1 MLCLQRTAP
10 KSHLLKTV
18 NNSCPLELIGQFKE
32 IWALKYSLLF
42 LVFQQSFLRD
52 KKIGFH
58 NIWSL
63 YIRSECQPLASQ
75 RKADSPRMA
84 LEAMIPPHFEK
95 EYSKLPDLL
104 WEEPKPSLLSVTI
117 LGLMQ
122 QGVCDRFISSSSLGS
137 LLVAV
142 RRRSTNPFS
151 QLPLWQANP
160 WEQLFP
166 THSLPDS
173 YPSADSPVRPVAAS
187 PKAQASTAIWAGER
201 QDARA
206 PARFTTLIML

>member
-1 MLCLQRTAP
+1 
-10 KSHLLKTV
+10 
-18 NNSCPLELIGQFKE
+18 
-32 IWALKYSLLF
+32 
-42 LVFQQSFLRD
+42 
-52 KKIGFH
+52 
-58 NIWSL
+58 
-63 YIRSECQPLASQ
+63 
-75 RKADSPRMA
+75 
-84 LEAMIPPHFEK
+84 
-95 EYSKLPDLL
+95 
-104 WEEPKPSLLSVTI
+104 
-117 LGLMQ
+117 
-122 QGVCDRFISSSSLGS
+122 
-137 LLVAV
+137 VAV

-206 PARFTTLIML
+206 PARFTTLIMLWLSASIWNSSWPPPYNCHLYLGKGWTATGSCQGSTRCQYLGQKWRSLYSP